1 MLSSNFQANYSSTCG
16 PKNLLRCELGDTSS
30 KVGKYNIGGG
40 KNRFTES
47 ENYFAGLNTSKHNLD
62 ENLIL

>member
-1 MLSSNFQANYSSTCG
+1 
-16 PKNLLRCELGDTSS
+16 
-30 KVGKYNIGGG
+30 VGKYNIGGG

-47 ENYFAGLNTSKHNLD
+47 ENYFAGLNTSKHSLD